1 MQELKL
7 ILNDG
12 TEYELD
18 WCHADKGIF
27 NINIKTTESFMEI
40 AVKFGNRELT
50 NRITAKYGDDHENV
64 YEGYTELQ
72 SIQLDGWVTGSV
84 LITLFTPARV
94 QAA

>member
-1 MQELKL
+1 MRTLTL
-7 ILNDG
+7 SDG

-27 NINIKTTESFMEI
+27 NINIRTSDSFMEI
-40 AVKFGNRELT
+40 AMKFGNRELT
-50 NRITAKYGDDHENV
+50 SRMIAKYGEDHEDV

-72 SIQLDGWVTGSV
+72 SIQLDGWETGSV